1 MQSVNIEE
9 NDAEVV
15 RRAQEEGR
23 VNVIFPGMVTQDSCC
38 RFVSEILKCVLYQ
51 RQQLPMTY
59 DQLVYSQ
66 KKQQVTSKYTAYLD
80 LFFFKSCESNIH
92 LKMLCPGET
101 CRKLETRAV
110 CRLLLAKVS
119 ADPAGVRRGAA
130 PVGSAFFTQ
139 QDSPGAIVAG
149 WFNHSAQRNV
159 RDQHGGS
166 GSGQLG
172 SMSTRVLLLTP
183 TIPQPVCG

>member
-1 MQSVNIEE
+1 MQSVNIED

-80 LFFFKSCESNIH
+80 FFLFFF
-92 LKMLCPGET
+92 
-101 CRKLETRAV
+101 
-110 CRLLLAKVS
+110 
-119 ADPAGVRRGAA
+119 
-130 PVGSAFFTQ
+130 
-139 QDSPGAIVAG
+139 
-149 WFNHSAQRNV
+149 
-159 RDQHGGS
+159 
-166 GSGQLG
+166 
-172 SMSTRVLLLTP
+172 
-183 TIPQPVCG
+183 